1 MGMSFPNETTTYRA
15 ARDALLASE
24 MALRRQ
30 MEAVAAEL
38 RALPPGGEVPE
49 DYTFEAIGPDSTPVV
64 MRMSELF
71 RGGDTLM
78 VYHYMFPRHSRD
90 ERLGPTRGTF
100 AHRPLEE
107 GPCSSTCGRAL
118 CRISKVLAVIWS
130 SWRGHPSNSWSRLHE
145 RRVGN
150 TQDWFQLPTTASG
163 ATMAVTALTASR
175 SRS

>member
-1 MGMSFPNETTTYRA
+1 MGMSFPNEKATYRA

-30 MEAVAAEL
+30 MEAVAAKR

-49 DYTFEAIGPDSTPVV
+49 DYAFEAIGPDSTPVV
-64 MRMSELF
+64 MRLSELF

-90 ERLGPTRGTF
+90 ERARPIHGTF

-107 GPCSSTCGRAL
+107 GPC
-118 CRISKVLAVIWS
+118 
-130 SWRGHPSNSWSRLHE
+130 PSC
-145 RRVGN
+145 
-150 TQDWFQLPTTASG
+150 
-163 ATMAVTALTASR
+163 TALIDMWEGTMPHLEGLGGNLVVVAHGTGMR
-175 SRS
+175 VIV